1 MSDFDQVISKAD
13 KLNKDFEELKPKIE
27 KMLFYLE
34 DDPATNTKGLIS
46 RLTSVEKQ
54 LADMLTESKIDKGK
68 KSTYFFIGGVVI
80 WIITNFEK
88 VLSFFGSVSIKQ

>member
-54 LADMLTESKIDKGK
+54 LSDMLTESKIDKGK
-68 KSTYFFIGGVVI
+68 KSTYFFIGAVVI

>member
-1 MSDFDQVISKAD
+1 MSEYEKVISNAN

-34 DDPATNTKGLIS
+34 DDPATNSKGLIS
-46 RLTSVEKQ
+46 RLSSVEKQ
-54 LADMLTESKIDKGK
+54 LVEMLTESKIDKGK

-80 WIITNFEK
+80 WIITNLEK
-88 VLSFFGSVSIKQ
+88 VLSFFGSVNIKQ

>member
-54 LADMLTESKIDKGK
+54 LSDMLTESKIDKGK

>member
-54 LADMLTESKIDKGK
+54 LSDMLTETRIDKGK

-80 WIITNFEK
+80 WLISNLDK
-88 VLSFFGSVSIKQ
+88 LVAFFGSVSIKQ

>member
-1 MSDFDQVISKAD
+1 MSDYKKVIINAE

-34 DDPATNTKGLIS
+34 DDPATNSKGLIS

-88 VLSFFGSVSIKQ
+88 VLSFFGSVNIKQ

>member
-34 DDPATNTKGLIS
+34 DDPATNGKGLIS